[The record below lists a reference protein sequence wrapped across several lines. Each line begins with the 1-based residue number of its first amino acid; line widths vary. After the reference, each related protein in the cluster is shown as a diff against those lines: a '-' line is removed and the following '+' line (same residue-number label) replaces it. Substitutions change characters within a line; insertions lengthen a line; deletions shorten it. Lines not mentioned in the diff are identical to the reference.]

1 MSEEGKE
8 ISDDIFDE
16 PTNELVDLNSSQESN
31 SEVQILDEVSVV
43 DNNDNEIKEL
53 EEESIHRLRPVP
65 SPTKRYMRDSRLNP
79 EIHLD
84 RTPTARLLSGLSIR
98 VRD

>member
-16 PTNELVDLNSSQESN
+16 PTNELVDLNSSQETN

-43 DNNDNEIKEL
+43 DKNDNEIKEV
-53 EEESIHRLRPVP
+53 EEEAIHRLRPVP

-84 RTPTARLLSGLSIR
+84 RNRIPIVKL
-98 VRD
+98 D